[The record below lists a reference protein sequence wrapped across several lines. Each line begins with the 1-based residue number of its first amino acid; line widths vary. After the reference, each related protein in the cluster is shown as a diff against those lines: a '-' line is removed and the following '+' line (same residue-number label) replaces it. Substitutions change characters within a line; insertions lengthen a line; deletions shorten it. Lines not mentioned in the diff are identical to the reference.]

1 MINPYLMEKAVGR
14 VTTAWMQEVEQRR
27 EQLPSPQGVTRQIEA
42 NMSGY
47 AALTRPTQGH
57 EETDA

>member
-14 VTTAWMQEVEQRR
+14 V
-27 EQLPSPQGVTRQIEA
+27 SPQGVTRQIEA

-57 EETDA
+57 EETDV